1 MRRFASL
8 FGRRGVLAAAGVAGG
23 VLAMVVVQE
32 LLGSIASTAL
42 ASVNQVLPPLYFD
55 TLWSG
60 SIVFVVLVQLPM
72 AVGVFFCLWLIAPI
86 AAELRL
92 AHVITRAILAS
103 GVGATLTTVVTA
115 VREAT
120 GMFSRVGSLFSNSFP
135 ALPVDGI
142 LQAVLQGLQHGIFAL
157 LHIAPL
163 VILAGILLWLWLH
176 KHPSRHAVSGMLDEV

>member
-1 MRRFASL
+1 MRPKSVMSRPHRLVDQHGHVRSLRSGIMRRFASL

-72 AVGVFFCLWLIAPI
+72 AVGVFF
-86 AAELRL
+86 
-92 AHVITRAILAS
+92 
-103 GVGATLTTVVTA
+103 
-115 VREAT
+115 
-120 GMFSRVGSLFSNSFP
+120 
-135 ALPVDGI
+135 
-142 LQAVLQGLQHGIFAL
+142 
-157 LHIAPL
+157 
-163 VILAGILLWLWLH
+163 
-176 KHPSRHAVSGMLDEV
+176 